1 MGGKKLSARKR
12 NDYKKHHGNVVNYHF
27 LGSDFELVRD
37 HQFFKWLQQM
47 ENKNYQW
54 IYWNLVL

>member
-47 ENKNYQW
+47 ENKNYQ
-54 IYWNLVL
+54 